1 MTLPAAP
8 AATGLQAAALALHDR
23 RISAVELTQAALARI
38 AALEPRLQA
47 FMHLDAARAI
57 AHAQAIDGLRAA
69 GVDLGPL
76 MGVPVAVK
84 DLFSVDGMPT
94 TAGSRLDVQELVPP
108 QGSFVDALLRAGCV
122 IVGKTRTTEFA
133 LGGFNFDPPPP
144 WNPCDTQ
151 QPRMTG
157 GSSHGSAVA
166 MAAGLAGF
174 TVGSDTGG
182 SVRWPAALC
191 GVVGYKSS
199 SSHWRGDGVF
209 PLSPELDSIGLF
221 TRSAH
226 DAALVN
232 AALMNAAQMNTA
244 LMNASR
250 GQLLRPPP
258 AVHALTFAVPTLHF
272 MEQLDEPVLRCFEA
286 AVSRLRVAGA
296 RIVNAETPEA
306 GEIDEVF
313 RSLVPADLL
322 AFLGRDRVT
331 AQMDRLDAVAAER
344 LQAAFE
350 ARADGY
356 SKMLARRRELQRLV
370 AERSVGIDAWLTP
383 TVPMLPQPTADFSSV
398 AEVAAWNRRATR
410 NTRPGNLFGQCGISL
425 PIQHLGQEHPD
436 RAAGAALWGQSIGA
450 ALPVG
455 LQLCAAPGH
464 DEALLSLAC
473 AVEDL
478 LGRPAEA
485 VLDALA
491 D

>member
-8 AATGLQAAALALHDR
+8 APTGLQAVSLALR
-23 RISAVELTQAALARI
+23 EGRTSAFELTQAALARI

-47 FMHLDAARAI
+47 FMHLDPARALV
-57 AHAQAIDGLRAA
+57 HAQAIDGLRNA
-69 GVDLGPL
+69 GVNLGPL

-94 TAGSRLDVQELVPP
+94 TAGTRLDVQDLVPP
-108 QGSFVDALLRAGCV
+108 QGSFVVALLRAGCV
-122 IVGKTRTTEFA
+122 ILGKTRTTELA
-133 LGGFNFDPPPP
+133 LGGFNLDRPPP
-144 WNPCDTQ
+144 WNPCDLQ

-191 GVVGYKSS
+191 GVVGYKASS
-199 SSHWRGDGVF
+199 SLWPCDGVF

-226 DAALVN
+226 DAALVH
-232 AALMNAAQMNTA
+232 AAL
-244 LMNASR
+244 
-250 GQLLRPPP
+250 GGHPLRHLPSI
-258 AVHALTFAVPTLHF
+258 AALTLAVPTLHF
-272 MEQLDEPVLRCFEA
+272 MDQLDEPVLSCFEA
-286 AVSRLRVAGA
+286 AVARLRAAGA
-296 RIVNAETPEA
+296 HIVTAETPEA

-322 AFLGRDRVT
+322 AFLGRERVV
-331 AQMDRLDAVAAER
+331 AQFDRLDAVAADR
-344 LQAAFE
+344 LRVAFE
-350 ARADGY
+350 VRADDY
-356 SKMLARRRELQRLV
+356 AKMLARRRAVQRLV
-370 AERSVGIDAWLTP
+370 AARSVGIDAWLSP
-383 TVPMLPQPTADFSSV
+383 TLPMLPQPTDEFRSV
-398 AEVAAWNRRATR
+398 ADVAAWNRRATR

-425 PIQHLGQEHPD
+425 PIQHLS
-436 RAAGAALWGQSIGA
+436 AALPEKAIGA

-455 LQLCAAPGH
+455 LQLCAAP
-464 DEALLSLAC
+464 DQDAALLSLAC

-478 LGRPAEA
+478 LGQPPQLELDSLAGQTDSQSPAS
-485 VLDALA
+485 
-491 D
+491 

>member
-8 AATGLQAAALALHDR
+8 AGSGLQAVSLGLR
-23 RISAVELTQAALARI
+23 EGRLSAVELTRAALARI
-38 AALEPRLQA
+38 TALEPRLQA

-94 TAGSRLDVQELVPP
+94 SAGSRLEVQDLVPP
-108 QGSFVDALLRAGCV
+108 QGSFVGALLRAGCV
-122 IVGKTRTTEFA
+122 ILGKTRTTEFA
-133 LGGFNFDPPPP
+133 LGGFNLDRPPP
-144 WNPCDTQ
+144 WNPCDAQ

-191 GVVGYKSS
+191 GVVGYKAS
-199 SSHWRGDGVF
+199 SSHWPCDGVF

-232 AALMNAAQMNTA
+232 ATL
-244 LMNASR
+244 
-250 GQLLRPPP
+250 GG
-258 AVHALTFAVPTLHF
+258 HALRAPPGIDTLTLAVPTLHF
-272 MEQLDEPVLRCFEA
+272 MDQLDEPVVRCFEA
-286 AVSRLRVAGA
+286 AVARLRAAGA
-296 RIVNAETPEA
+296 RIVNVEAPEA

-322 AFLGRDRVT
+322 AFLGRERVA
-331 AQMDRLDAVAAER
+331 AQFDKLDAVAADR

-350 ARADGY
+350 ARADDY
-356 SKMLARRRELQRLV
+356 AKMLARRRMVQGLV

-383 TVPMLPQPTADFSSV
+383 TVPMLPQPTAQFGSV

-425 PIQHLGQEHPD
+425 PIQHLGAEL
-436 RAAGAALWGQSIGA
+436 AGQSGGA

-455 LQLCAAPGH
+455 LQLCAAPGQ
-464 DEALLSLAC
+464 DAALLSLAC

-478 LGRPAEA
+478 LGQAPEP
-485 VLDALA
+485 VLDSLA
-491 D
+491 G

>member
-8 AATGLQAAALALHDR
+8 AAAGLQTVALALR
-23 RISAVELTQAALARI
+23 TKRISAVELTQAALARI

-57 AHAQAIDGLRAA
+57 AHAQAIDGLRVA
-69 GVDLGPL
+69 GVNLGPL

-94 TAGSRLDVQELVPP
+94 IAGSRLDVQDLVPP
-108 QGSFVDALLRAGCV
+108 QGSFVGALLRAGCV
-122 IVGKTRTTEFA
+122 ILGKTRSTEFA
-133 LGGFNFDPPPP
+133 LGGFNLDRPPP
-144 WNPCDTQ
+144 WNPCDMH

-191 GVVGYKSS
+191 GVVGYKAS
-199 SSHWRGDGVF
+199 SSHWPCDGVF

-232 AALMNAAQMNTA
+232 ATL
-244 LMNASR
+244 
-250 GQLLRPPP
+250 GGHPLRPPP
-258 AVHALTFAVPTLHF
+258 GIDTLTLAVPTLHF
-272 MEQLDEPVLRCFEA
+272 MDQLDEPVLRCFEA
-286 AVSRLRVAGA
+286 AVARLRAAGA
-296 RIVNAETPEA
+296 RILNVETPEA
-306 GEIDEVF
+306 EEIDEVF
-313 RSLVPADLL
+313 RNLVPADLL
-322 AFLGRDRVT
+322 AFLGRDRVS
-331 AQMDRLDAVAAER
+331 AQFDKLDAVAADR

-350 ARADGY
+350 VRADDY
-356 SKMLARRRELQRLV
+356 AKMLARRRVVQRLV
-370 AERSVGIDAWLTP
+370 AERSAGIDAWLTP
-383 TVPMLPQPTADFSSV
+383 TVPMLPQPTSQFCSV
-398 AEVAAWNRRATR
+398 ADVAAWNRRATR

-425 PIQHLGQEHPD
+425 PVQHLCAEGSGLPNAD
-436 RAAGAALWGQSIGA
+436 

-455 LQLCAAPGH
+455 LQLCASPGR
-464 DEALLSLAC
+464 DEALLNLAC

-478 LGRPAEA
+478 LGRPAEPG
-485 VLDALA
+485 LNPLSS
-491 D
+491 

>member
-1 MTLPAAP
+1 VNLPTAPAAP
-8 AATGLQAAALALHDR
+8 GLRAVAQALSER
-23 RISAVELTQAALARI
+23 RISAVELAQAALARI
-38 AALEPRLQA
+38 SALEPRLQA

-69 GVDLGPL
+69 GVNLGPL

-94 TAGSRLDVQELVPP
+94 SAGSRLEVQDLVPP

-122 IVGKTRTTEFA
+122 ILGKTRTTEFA
-133 LGGFNFDPPPP
+133 LGGFNLDRPPP
-144 WNPCDTQ
+144 WNPCDVQ

-191 GVVGYKSS
+191 GVVGYKAS
-199 SSHWRGDGVF
+199 SSHWPCDGVF

-232 AALMNAAQMNTA
+232 AALG
-244 LMNASR
+244 
-250 GQLLRPPP
+250 GQALRPPP
-258 AVHALTFAVPTLHF
+258 GIDTLTLAVPTQHF
-272 MEQLDEPVLRCFEA
+272 MDQLDEPVLRCFEA
-286 AVSRLRVAGA
+286 AVSRLRAAGA
-296 RIVNAETPEA
+296 RILNIETPEA
-306 GEIDEVF
+306 GEIDAVF

-331 AQMDRLDAVAAER
+331 TQFDKLDAVAADR

-350 ARADGY
+350 ARADDY
-356 SKMLARRRELQRLV
+356 AKMLARRRVVQRLV
-370 AERSVGIDAWLTP
+370 AERSAGIDAWLTP
-383 TVPMLPQPTADFSSV
+383 TVPMLPQPTAEFRSV
-398 AEVAAWNRRATR
+398 ADVAAWNRRATR
-410 NTRPGNLFGQCGISL
+410 NTRPGNLFGQCAISL
-425 PIQHLGQEHPD
+425 PIQHLGTAD
-436 RAAGAALWGQSIGA
+436 SGQARRGA

-464 DEALLSLAC
+464 DTALLSVAC

-478 LGRPAEA
+478 LGRSCAPA
-485 VLDALA
+485 LGPLA
-491 D
+491 G